1 MSRSRRKTLSHT
13 EIENFLFDLTTPPVQ
28 QSVVPVIEQGNL
40 TKADP
45 EIAVPITKTNDLK
58 ESIRFI
64 YQVIFGFFIF
74 FSNLRAETL
83 DEFCFNHRRRQI
95 SCIINPERNSI
106 SCSSCKS
113 LIANIFQFSSEFFG
127 IKEGTPHQHDSNAH

>member
-1 MSRSRRKTLSHT
+1 VDGDKISNGYLWGSAMSRSRRKTLSHT

-45 EIAVPITKTNDLK
+45 EIAVPMTKTNDLK

-83 DEFCFNHRRRQI
+83 D
-95 SCIINPERNSI
+95 
-106 SCSSCKS
+106 
-113 LIANIFQFSSEFFG
+113 
-127 IKEGTPHQHDSNAH
+127 